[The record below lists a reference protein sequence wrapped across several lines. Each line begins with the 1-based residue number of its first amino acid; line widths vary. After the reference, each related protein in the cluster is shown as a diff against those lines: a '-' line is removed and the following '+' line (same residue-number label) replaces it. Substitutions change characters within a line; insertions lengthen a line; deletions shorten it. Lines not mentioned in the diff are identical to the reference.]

1 MGRVGNRKVAVFASA
16 TLVSV
21 LGSVAFGGASPS
33 SRTARHALGDL
44 AVSTLV
50 SSSDSLQ
57 PGASLKS
64 ALVLRNIAGGPVG
77 RSQVKLLLS
86 EDRRTDGHDLLL
98 AQSIGRRLRGGASR
112 RLRFTAAIPQQAKA
126 GAYWLI
132 ACAATKSPEVNRK
145 NNCRVGRSRLAVT
158 IPGPPS
164 MSSPAL
170 PFPDSSPIPS
180 RPPPSALDVGP
191 VSVEVGSCEPTLALS
206 ALGSTPSVIEGE
218 AVGYSASV
226 RNDPTGACLEVAD
239 AQTVA
244 GVVEVTASISDVAMW
259 IEATD
264 GVLHDV
270 LPSAA
275 GLTTSGAAAPGGC
288 PGEELTGCEA
298 SIQSVVGNVFYPADK
313 ARTLTAGEKAEI
325 PFRFFPTL
333 EEGDLER
340 IATASSGAIRLVVAV
355 KMEDGSVAIARRS
368 IDFSVAGTLEGVQLE
383 VTLPDDDLQVSGIG
397 PVTPGGQ
404 VDVEPAA
411 SYLTSSEDPDSITAS
426 FRARS
431 GSPGELVSAPVS
443 VSTVITNDPAAR
455 PAVFPTASPSAATAG
470 TTPTVLVAAALQGVV
485 EGSPTVVLEGPETE
499 LGVLH
504 DDGEEGDPVAAD
516 GIWSGQVEV
525 PLAETRVLRVDVQLD
540 GSSQSGAVEVEALP
554 AGAPTDA
561 ANASSL
567 GTIATDS
574 GETVLSDRII
584 VRMAADSDY
593 SLVSAAAD
601 QVDGTVAGRI
611 APDTW
616 QIAIPPVADEAALN
630 LVLADVSTAAGVIGA
645 EAEAVFETSDV
656 LPNDPLY
663 ASQPYLPQVEANRAW
678 IAARG
683 SAPRV
688 VVAVIDS
695 GVDRDHPDL
704 ASRLLAGRDLA
715 DGDANPEDTCGHG
728 THVAG
733 IVGAATNNAKAVAG
747 VNWNA
752 ALLPVKVFPDVGNPE
767 DCGGAVNIA
776 AAIRWAVDHGA
787 SVINLSLGGPSR
799 SEAIVEALDYAWNA
813 GRVVVAAAGNNGS
826 TVKSY
831 PAGYERN
838 EEFSSFFGLFK
849 RTYRTDV
856 IAVGN
861 VLGNDVRAVRSNHG
875 GWVDIAA
882 PGSGV
887 LSTYLNGGT
896 ETLSGTSMASPVV
909 AGVASLMLSSGV
921 VAGTERI
928 RNLLVNSGKPL
939 NQDVGPRVNAFEA
952 VFNGSFE
959 AGLDTWAR
967 TGTVSTISRLGPIF
981 PRSGSRM
988 LSLSTGPAGD
998 QISAMVRKAGQI
1010 PNSALRNGKA
1020 TLSLQYN
1027 YVTEEYP
1034 EYVGSQFNDTLR
1046 IVAKLPNGESVLMAD
1061 ESVNATNWT
1070 PVSGIDFPGGD
1081 STVGQSGWK
1090 TASLTVPASAL
1101 GGPGDLTIVV
1111 SDVGDAIYDS
1121 VALVDM
1127 VRLD

>member
-1 MGRVGNRKVAVFASA
+1 MALVAVV
-16 TLVSV
+16 TLVLV
-21 LGSVAFGGASPS
+21 LGSVAFGVASRS
-33 SRTARHALGDL
+33 SDTAQDARGDL
-44 AVSTLV
+44 AVSTV
-50 SSSDSLQ
+50 ASSSDSLH
-57 PGASLKS
+57 PGASFTS
-64 ALVLRNIAGGPVG
+64 VLRLRNTAGGLVG

-86 EDRRTDGHDLLL
+86 TDRQTDRRDLLL
-98 AQSIGRRLRGGASR
+98 AKSSGRRLRGGASR
-112 RLRFTAAIPQQAKA
+112 RLRITAAIPQQVKP
-126 GAYWLI
+126 GGYWLI
-132 ACAATKSPEVNRK
+132 ACATTKSPEVNRR
-145 NNCRVGRSRLAVT
+145 NNCGVGKSRLTVT
-158 IPGPPS
+158 ILGPPS
-164 MSSPAL
+164 KSSPNFSNSPPVPSPPL
-170 PFPDSSPIPS
+170 PSGPDV
-180 RPPPSALDVGP
+180 AP
-191 VSVEVGSCEPTLALS
+191 VSVKVGSCEPTLAVG

-218 AVGYSASV
+218 EVSYSASV
-226 RNDPTGACLEVAD
+226 RNDPTGACLEVAGT
-239 AQTVA
+239 QTVA
-244 GVVEVTASISDVAMW
+244 GTVEVTASISDVAMW
-259 IEATD
+259 IEVTD
-264 GVLHDV
+264 GSLHDV

-288 PGEELTGCEA
+288 PGGELAGCEA
-298 SIQSVVGNVFYPADK
+298 SIQNVVGNVFYPADK
-313 ARTLTAGEKAEI
+313 ARTLAAGEKAEI

-333 EEGDLER
+333 GQEDLER
-340 IATASSGAIRLVVAV
+340 IATASPGGIRLVVAV
-355 KMEDGSVAIARRS
+355 EMENGSVALARTS
-368 IDFSVAGTLEGVQLE
+368 IVFSAAGTLAGVQLE
-383 VTLPDDDLQVSGIG
+383 VTLPDGDAQASGIG

-411 SYLTSSEDPDSITAS
+411 SYFTSSEDPDSITAS

-431 GSPGELVSAPVS
+431 DAPGELVSSPVS

-455 PAVFPTASPSAATAG
+455 PRVFPTASPSAATVG
-470 TTPTVLVAAALQGVV
+470 TTPTVLIAAALQGTV
-485 EGSPTVVLEGPETE
+485 EGSPSVVLEGSETE
-499 LGVLH
+499 LGALH
-504 DDGEEGDPVAAD
+504 DDGEEGDLVAAD
-516 GIWSGQVEV
+516 GIWSGQVQV

-554 AGAPTDA
+554 AGAPVDA
-561 ANASSL
+561 ATTSSL
-567 GTIATDS
+567 GTIVTGS
-574 GETVLSDRII
+574 GETVLRDRII
-584 VRMAADSDY
+584 LRMAADSAY
-593 SLVSAAAD
+593 SLVLAAAD
-601 QVDGTVAGRI
+601 QVSGAVAGRI

-645 EAEAVFETSDV
+645 EAETVFETTDV

-663 ASQPYLPQVEANRAW
+663 ASQSHLPQVDANRAW

-683 SAPRV
+683 SSPRV

-715 DGDANPEDTCGHG
+715 NGDSSPEDTCGHG

-752 ALLPVKVFPDVGNPE
+752 ALLPVKVFPDVSNPAK
-767 DCGGAVNIA
+767 CGGAVNLS
-776 AAIRWAVDHGA
+776 AAIRWAVDRGA
-787 SVINLSLGGPSR
+787 SVINLSLGGPGR

-826 TVKSY
+826 SSKSY
-831 PAGYERN
+831 PAGYERT
-838 EEFSSFFGLFK
+838 EEFSSLFGLFK

-861 VLGNDVRAVRSNHG
+861 VLGNDVRAASSNYG

-896 ETLSGTSMASPVV
+896 KSLSGTSMASPVV
-909 AGVASLMLSSGV
+909 AGVASLMLSNG
-921 VAGTERI
+921 VAGPERI
-928 RNLLVNSGKPL
+928 RNLLINSGKPIS
-939 NQDVGPRVNAFEA
+939 QGVGPRVNAFEA

-998 QISAMVRKAGQI
+998 QISATVRKAGQI

-1034 EYVGSQFNDTLR
+1034 EYVGSQFNDTLG
-1046 IVAKLPNGESVLMAD
+1046 IVAKLPNGESLLMAD

-1081 STVGQSGWK
+1081 GTVGQSGWK

-1101 GGPGDLTIVV
+1101 GGPGELTIVV

-1121 VALVDM
+1121 VGLVDA